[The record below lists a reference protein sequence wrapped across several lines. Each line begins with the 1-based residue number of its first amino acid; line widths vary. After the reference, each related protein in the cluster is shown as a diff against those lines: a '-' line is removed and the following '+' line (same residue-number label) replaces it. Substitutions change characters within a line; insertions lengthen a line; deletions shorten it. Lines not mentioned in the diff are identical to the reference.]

1 MNAPRLRHA
10 ALPTFV
16 RAWVRPVARLAL
28 RLPRR
33 LLWRLAAAL
42 PAKASGRRFAVAM
55 AVSFAGSIGMAP
67 GAFAQPQPAGAAAS
81 AAPAPS
87 AAASAPLSLSAR
99 KVYEQARS
107 QLLQIRTVLKGRASQ
122 TSVGSGFLV
131 TREGHIVT
139 NFHVVAEAAL
149 KPERHDLV
157 YVTADGREAPLTIL
171 QLDVLHD
178 LALLKAGDAVK
189 PTQAGDAATAP
200 ARAADAAPSERA
212 SDAARPGR
220 VADAAQ
226 PGRVFDGGPPGRV
239 FDALTIRPDSQP
251 LSQGERIY
259 SLGNPLDVGF
269 AVTEGT
275 YNGLVKRSFYPQIFF
290 GGALSGGMS
299 GGPALDEQGR
309 VIGINVARRVDG
321 EQVSFLVPASFA
333 AALLA
338 RGRDA
343 APIRSAAHGIVTDQL
358 MLHQAALVERFI
370 QQGWKSE
377 THPRYKVPVPSDQF
391 MRCWGSSEPSRTGGL
406 DLERSDCVMD
416 TRIFVG
422 EYTTG
427 SIGVRHESYDGSK
440 LGTLRFAARYAA
452 SFRNETFTRLR
463 SEHQTKP
470 QCHED
475 FVDRNGLPL
484 RAVVCLRAYKK
495 LPGLYDLSVLVATLD
510 QPRAGVQ
517 GRFDARGL
525 SFANAQVLAKHYL
538 EAYAWVR

>member
-1 MNAPRLRHA
+1 MNSPALRRA
-10 ALPTFV
+10 ALPL
-16 RAWVRPVARLAL
+16 LAL
-28 RLPRR
+28 
-33 LLWRLAAAL
+33 AL
-42 PAKASGRRFAVAM
+42 SLG
-55 AVSFAGSIGMAP
+55 FAGHGR
-67 GAFAQPQPAGAAAS
+67 AQP
-81 AAPAPS
+81 AAPANSAAVAPE

-131 TREGHIVT
+131 SREGHIVT

-157 YVTADGREAPLTIL
+157 YVTADGREAPLAIL

-178 LALLKAGDAVK
+178 LALLKA
-189 PTQAGDAATAP
+189 
-200 ARAADAAPSERA
+200 ADVEP
-212 SDAARPGR
+212 AARN
-220 VADAAQ
+220 
-226 PGRVFDGGPPGRV
+226 
-239 FDALTIRPDSQP
+239 FDALAFRPEAQR
-251 LSQGERIY
+251 LAQGERIY

-299 GGPALDEQGR
+299 GGPALDESGR

-333 AALLA
+333 VALLA

-343 APIRSAAHGIVTDQL
+343 APIKTAAYGIVTDQL
-358 MLHQAALVERFI
+358 MQHQTALTDRFI
-370 QQGWKSE
+370 RQGWKTA
-377 THPRYKVPVPSDQF
+377 THPRYHVPVPSDEF

-422 EYTTG
+422 DYTTG
-427 SIGVRHESYDGSK
+427 SIGVRHESYDGTK
-440 LGTLRFAARYAA
+440 LGTLRFASRYSA
-452 SFRNETFTRLR
+452 SFRNEGFTRLR

-475 FVDRNGLPL
+475 FIDRDGLPL

-495 LPGLYDLSVLVATLD
+495 LPGMYDLAVLVATLD
-510 QPRAGVQ
+510 QTQAGVQ
-517 GRFDARGL
+517 GRFDAQGL
-525 SFANAQVLAKHYL
+525 SFANAQKLAKFYL
-538 EAYAWVR
+538 EAYGWVAPKP

>member
-1 MNAPRLRHA
+1 MNSFRSRCSLRSA
-10 ALPTFV
+10 ALSMSAPLV
-16 RAWVRPVARLAL
+16 SILVSISALAQT
-28 RLPRR
+28 PPD
-33 LLWRLAAAL
+33 AL
-42 PAKASGRRFAVAM
+42 PAVT
-55 AVSFAGSIGMAP
+55 P
-67 GAFAQPQPAGAAAS
+67 
-81 AAPAPS
+81 AAPE
-87 AAASAPLSLSAR
+87 AAASAPISLSAR

-157 YVTADGREAPLTIL
+157 YVTADGREAPLQIL

-178 LALLKAGDAVK
+178 LALLKAADAVR
-189 PTQAGDAATAP
+189 PAAG
-200 ARAADAAPSERA
+200 
-212 SDAARPGR
+212 
-220 VADAAQ
+220 
-226 PGRVFDGGPPGRV
+226 
-239 FDALTIRPDSQP
+239 FDALAFRPDAQP

-275 YNGLVKRSFYPQIFF
+275 YNGLVRRSFYAQIFF

-333 AALLA
+333 VALLA

-343 APIRSAAHGIVTDQL
+343 APISTAAYGIVTDQL
-358 MLHQAALVERFI
+358 TLHQAELTARFVE
-370 QQGWKSE
+370 QGWKTA
-377 THPRYKVPVPSDQF
+377 THPRYRVPVPSDQF

-422 EYTTG
+422 DYTTG
-427 SIGVRHESYDGSK
+427 AIGLRHESYDGTR
-440 LGTLRFAARYAA
+440 LGSLRFAARYAA
-452 SFRNETFTRLR
+452 SFRNESFTRLR
-463 SEHQTKP
+463 AEHQTKP

-475 FVDRNGLPL
+475 YVGRAGLPL
-484 RAVVCLRAYKK
+484 RAVICLRAYKK

-510 QPRAGVQ
+510 QPQSGVQ
-517 GRFDARGL
+517 GRFDAQGL
-525 SFANAQVLAKHYL
+525 TFANAQKLAKHYL
-538 EAYAWVR
+538 GAYAWAR

>member
-1 MNAPRLRHA
+1 M
-10 ALPTFV
+10 PTLAFT
-16 RAWVRPVARLAL
+16 LAL
-28 RLPRR
+28 GLSCGALGQMKPVSP
-33 LLWRLAAAL
+33 AAT
-42 PAKASGRRFAVAM
+42 VA
-55 AVSFAGSIGMAP
+55 P
-67 GAFAQPQPAGAAAS
+67 PD
-81 AAPAPS
+81 
-87 AAASAPLSLSAR
+87 AAASAPISLSAR

-122 TSVGSGFLV
+122 TSVGSGFFV
-131 TREGHIVT
+131 SREGHIVT

-157 YVTADGREAPLTIL
+157 YVTADGREAPLQIL

-178 LALLKAGDAVK
+178 LALLKA
-189 PTQAGDAATAP
+189 
-200 ARAADAAPSERA
+200 ADASTPA
-212 SDAARPGR
+212 SG
-220 VADAAQ
+220 
-226 PGRVFDGGPPGRV
+226 
-239 FDALTIRPDSQP
+239 FDALSFRADVQP

-309 VIGINVARRVDG
+309 VVGINVARRVDG

-333 AALLA
+333 VALLA
-338 RGRDA
+338 RGRDT
-343 APIRSAAHGIVTDQL
+343 APINAAAYGIVTDQL
-358 MLHQAALVERFI
+358 MQHQQALTDRFVK
-370 QQGWKSE
+370 QGWKTA
-377 THPRYKVPVPSDQF
+377 THVRYRVPVPSDQF

-406 DLERSDCVMD
+406 DVERSDCVMD

-422 EYTTG
+422 DYTTG
-427 SIGVRHESYDGSK
+427 AIGVRHESYDGAK
-440 LGTLRFAARYAA
+440 LGTMRFAARYSA
-452 SFRNETFTRLR
+452 SFRNEAFTRLR

-475 FVDRNGLPL
+475 YLDRNGLAL

-495 LPGLYDLSVLVATLD
+495 LPGLYDLAVLVATLD
-510 QPRAGVQ
+510 QPQAGVQ
-517 GRFDARGL
+517 GRFDAQGL
-525 SFANAQVLAKHYL
+525 SFANAQKLAKHYL
-538 EAYAWVR
+538 EAYAWAR